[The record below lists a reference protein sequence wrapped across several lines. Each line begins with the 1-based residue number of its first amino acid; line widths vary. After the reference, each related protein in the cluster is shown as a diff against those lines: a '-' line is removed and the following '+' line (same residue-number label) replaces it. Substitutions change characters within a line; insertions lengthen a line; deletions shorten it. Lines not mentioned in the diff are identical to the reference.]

1 MFKPCSR
8 GCQYTFRLLAFVFA
22 ERGERYFRVREVCK
36 EAGVPEQF
44 TRKALQSL
52 VKSGVLKA
60 RRGPHGGYTLVG
72 SPYDVSFLDVIKSVD
87 GENTFDGCILG
98 EEGFSDANPCP
109 LHDSWM
115 NVRTVLLDYLA
126 STHVSDGSTHGPG
139 EPRPPEPPG
148 DRAQGVTPPNP

>member
-36 EAGVPEQF
+36 EIGVPEQF
-44 TRKALQSL
+44 TRKSLQSL

-72 SPYDVSFLDVIKSVD
+72 NPQDLSFLDVIKSVD
-87 GENTFDGCILG
+87 GADTFDGCILG
-98 EEGFSDANPCP
+98 EDGFGKDNPCP
-109 LHDSWM
+109 LHESWM
-115 NVRTVLLDYLA
+115 CVRAVLLKYLEN
-126 STHVSDGSTHGPG
+126 THVTDGTTYPLGKSARDINA
-139 EPRPPEPPG
+139 E
-148 DRAQGVTPPNP
+148 